1 MFRFQEYI
9 NSIEEGKGARL
20 IRSAVLLLMLA
31 GVSLV
36 YNVNFTRNFTAPEA
50 MDSAQLARN
59 IAQGDGFKT
68 KFIRPVAIDMLR
80 RTGNVTEEELKMSF
94 PDITHPPMYPLIL
107 AGWMKLMP
115 FEFDIDLND
124 SEPKRYQP
132 EILINILNQL
142 LFFFALLQ
150 LFRLG
155 EKLFDRAV
163 AWCSSLIFIGAEL
176 YWQFC
181 ASGLSTML
189 ILVLFLTII
198 KMLVRLEEKVSLEL
212 AKEAKVQ
219 SFGWVFRM
227 SCWIGALVGFG
238 CMTRYGFGL
247 VIIPVVMFFAWFCGR
262 FRYRAIL
269 YSIITFI
276 LVISPWLGR
285 NYYLSGNLFGTSGLA
300 IYAQTVEFPEDAI
313 ERTLFF
319 EQKQLVETPLRDS
332 NLIKQR
338 VAGQVGFW
346 QIIDKLDRNLRYLL
360 LTDLPRFS
368 GGWFAVICLIGL
380 VVPFRNQRLHRLRV
394 FLLLSFGVLVIGQAL
409 GRTHLSDAETTL
421 TELVR
426 RPLGQAGLGELASS
440 LSGDN
445 LIAIMGPISFLFG
458 AGLFFSLL
466 DQWKV
471 NLPEMRL
478 LGGAIIVLAS
488 SLPLLLGFVLPKPY
502 PVSDPPYHPARIQ
515 YLKSIPK
522 GHGLQEL
529 KSEDLLMSD
538 LPWAVAWYGNQDSVW
553 LTRSVQPDFYRI
565 NDDFRPIKALY
576 FTEMT
581 TDQRY
586 VSRVFAPNISNW
598 ERFVLAIQ
606 LNKEL
611 PDGFPLLGVE
621 EAFSPS
627 QWLLFAIPESLRN

>member
-20 IRSAVLLLMLA
+20 IRSAVLLLMLV

-59 IAQGDGFKT
+59 IAKGDGFKT

-115 FEFDIDLND
+115 FEFEIDLND

-163 AWCSSLIFIGAEL
+163 AWCSSLVFIGAEL

-227 SCWIGALVGFG
+227 ACWIGALVGFG

-247 VIIPVVMFFAWFCGR
+247 VIIPVVMFFAWFFGR
-262 FRYRAIL
+262 FRYRVIL

-276 LVISPWLGR
+276 LVVSPWLGR

-346 QIIDKLDRNLRYLL
+346 QIIDKLDRNLRHLL

-394 FLLLSFGVLVIGQAL
+394 FLLLSFGVLAIGQAL

-426 RPLGQAGLGELASS
+426 RPLGQAGFGELVPS

-478 LGGAIIVLAS
+478 VGGVIIVLAS
-488 SLPLLLGFVLPKPY
+488 SLPFLLGFVLPKPY

-529 KSEDLLMSD
+529 RSDDLLMSD

-553 LTRSVQPDFYRI
+553 LTRNVQPDFYKI

-627 QWLLFAIPESLRN
+627 QWLLFVIPESLRN